1 MQLRIHCFNIYISI
15 SNTTYA
21 HTYCRK
27 WCSRR
32 GVTGLQWLHRI
43 KWNVKFCSLLVPFFD
58 IFPSLLLYSSV
69 PPYTT
74 ARKNKKL
81 IKMKAVNRP
90 SGSSEPVNTMP
101 VPVIPRCMPQLVPT
115 MLSVLKAIEPEII
128 YSGYDCTLP
137 ETASRLMTT
146 LNRLGGQQ
154 VISAVKWA
162 KSLPGWCHSLPCVAF
177 DSVRCR
183 FSACIWI

>member
-1 MQLRIHCFNIYISI
+1 MQLRINWFNTFQIHLHIHI
-15 SNTTYA
+15 VVA
-21 HTYCRK
+21 LK
-27 WCSRR
+27 WCFRR
-32 GVTGLQWLHRI
+32 GVTVLQWLRWI
-43 KWNVKFCSLLVPFFD
+43 KWDVEFSSLLVPSFYM
-58 IFPSLLLYSSV
+58 FPSLLLYPSV
-69 PPYTT
+69 PPCTT

-81 IKMKAVNRP
+81 IKMKGGNRP

-137 ETASRLMTT
+137 ETSSRLMTT

-154 VISAVKWA
+154 VVSAVKWA

-177 DSVRCR
+177 DSG
-183 FSACIWI
+183 